1 MISSLPEYE
10 SAPFT
15 HDGVTRTVYRRGNG
29 PGVIVMHEM
38 PGITPPVIHFA
49 NLVVEAGFTVLMP
62 HLFGA
67 VGKPFSV
74 GYELSSLGR
83 ACVAREFHVLAS
95 HEESPI
101 ADWLRA
107 LCRQTHAELGG
118 PGVGAVGMC
127 FTGNFALALALEPA
141 VIAPVMSQPSLP
153 IVLGR
158 ERRAGLH
165 VSDRTLAEV
174 KRRGVPVL
182 GLRFSGDWMCPAER
196 FARLSVE
203 LGDRF
208 EAIEIDSSKG
218 NPDGISRLAHS
229 VLAHDFVDRAGHPT
243 RRAADRVLAF
253 LRERLQTDASTG
265 S

>member
-1 MISSLPEYE
+1 MTCVPGYE
-10 SAPFT
+10 SASFT
-15 HDGVTRTVYRRGNG
+15 YGGVARTVYRRGSG
-29 PGVIVMHEM
+29 PGVIVMPEM
-38 PGITPPVIHFA
+38 PGITPAVIHFA
-49 NLVVEAGFTVLMP
+49 NLVVDAGFTVLMP
-62 HLFGA
+62 HLFGK
-67 VGKPFSV
+67 VGKPFSI

-83 ACVAREFHVLAS
+83 ACLSREFRVLAS

-101 ADWLRA
+101 TDWLRA

-141 VIAPVMSQPSLP
+141 MIAPVMSQPSLP
-153 IVLGR
+153 FVIGR
-158 ERRAGLH
+158 ERRSALH

-174 KRRGVPVL
+174 KRRAVPVL

-196 FARLSVE
+196 FARLRAE
-203 LGDRF
+203 LGDGF

-229 VLAHDFVDRAGHPT
+229 VLAHDFVDRSGHPT
-243 RRAADRVLAF
+243 RRAVDRVLAF
-253 LRERLQTDASTG
+253 LHERLQAGTSSG